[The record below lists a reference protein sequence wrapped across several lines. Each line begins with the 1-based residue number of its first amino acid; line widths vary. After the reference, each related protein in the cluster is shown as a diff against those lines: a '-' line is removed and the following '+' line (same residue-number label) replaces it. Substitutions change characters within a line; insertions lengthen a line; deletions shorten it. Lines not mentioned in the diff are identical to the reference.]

1 MIVAVDEHCL
11 GKLGDTAC
19 QPKDVELAKALDEL
33 LLPPRSDTELLDR
46 QDAIRA
52 RLERRD
58 GELSRPRLFRLSHA
72 GSFTFRLS
80 ICNYRN
86 TINRY
91 VQHISGDTRLL
102 RYFLVAAEEL
112 HFGRAADRLHIA
124 QPSLSRGIRSLEEA
138 LGVDLFVRIGRSVR
152 LTRAGEVLANTA
164 PRALEELS
172 RVLEECR
179 AAGLGQQGHLSVSF
193 LPSARLLVMDAVQRY
208 RQQHGAIHLALDEAL
223 DEHQLAGL
231 LAGRSDV
238 AIVRDRREQPNL
250 SFQRLID
257 AGLCVALPA
266 SHPLAHEPALSYAD
280 LAKEDFVLWPRHES
294 PDGFDRVIA
303 GCRYAGFEPRVAA
316 ETSGAQMVAALV
328 AAGVGVSILASGLR
342 DVILQSGVVLVPLR
356 EERDTLYVAWRAG
369 DLSTLTNHF
378 TQTLLEAAMDQERA
392 EQRAAAPAPA

>member
-1 MIVAVDEHCL
+1 
-11 GKLGDTAC
+11 
-19 QPKDVELAKALDEL
+19 
-33 LLPPRSDTELLDR
+33 
-46 QDAIRA
+46 
-52 RLERRD
+52 
-58 GELSRPRLFRLSHA
+58 
-72 GSFTFRLS
+72 
-80 ICNYRN
+80 
-86 TINRY
+86 

-152 LTRAGEVLANTA
+152 LTRAGEVLSKTA
-164 PRALEELS
+164 PGALEELS

-193 LPSARLLVMDAVQRY
+193 LPSARLLVMEAVQRY
-208 RQQHGAIHLALDEAL
+208 RQRHGAIHLALDEAL

-231 LAGRSDV
+231 LAGRTDV
-238 AIVRDRREQPNL
+238 AIVRDRREQPSL
-250 SFQRLID
+250 AFERLID
-257 AGLCVALPA
+257 AGLCVAIPE
-266 SHPLAHEPALSYAD
+266 SHPLADQPSLSYAD
-280 LAKEDFVLWPRHES
+280 LAEEDFVLWPRHES

-342 DVILQSGVVLVPLR
+342 EVILQPGVALVPLR
-356 EERDTLYVAWRAG
+356 DERDTLYVAWRAG
-369 DLSTLTNHF
+369 DRSKLRHHF
-378 TQTLLEAAMDQERA
+378 VHTLLGAAAEQERTD
-392 EQRAAAPAPA
+392 QLLAPASAAR